1 MSLDAARSRLKRWRT
16 DPIAFVRENF
26 NVEPDA
32 WQVKALL
39 AFARQDMAAY
49 RISLQAC
56 VGPGK
61 TAVLAWIGWNF
72 LSCYGNRNDHPKG
85 LAVSVTAD
93 NLKDNLWPE
102 FAHWRN
108 RSAFLMEAFEWTKER
123 IFSRDHPETWFIAAR
138 SWSKTANAE
147 EQGRTLSGLH
157 SKFVLVLIDESGEI
171 PLSVLKAGEQALG
184 NVTFGRI
191 VQAGNPTSLDG
202 MLYAAATRLRDQWEV
217 IVITGDPDD
226 PDRSPR
232 ISLEWAAA
240 QINAYGRDNPWV
252 MSSIL
257 GKFPPG
263 SINALIGVEEVEAA
277 MKRHLTEDAFSW
289 AQKRLGIDCA
299 RFGDDP
305 WVVFPR
311 QGLAAFRPVVMRNP
325 RTHDVVARVI
335 LAKSRWG
342 SEREFFDGSGGYAAG
357 AVDGMIQAGHS
368 PVEVQFGGK
377 ATDPRFFNKRSEMLF
392 LAAEHVKRGA
402 ALPYIPEM
410 IQEMSAHTYT
420 FQNGKFRVE
429 EKDLVKEKIGRS
441 PNYFDAYGLTFA
453 EPDMPSQ
460 TDSLL
465 SRLGIRQGNHA
476 ADDFDPFRD
485 PDRERER
492 AITEFDPFRP
502 EL

>member
-26 NVEPDA
+26 NVEPDS
-32 WQVKALL
+32 WQVKALN
-39 AFARQDMAAY
+39 AFARQDKDAY

-465 SRLGIRQGNHA
+465 SRLGIRQHNHA